1 MRVAVALAVGL
12 LACAPEPPP
21 NPLPAATAAGGVST
35 TGRSTTQ
42 PLSAMPAVPP
52 SVGPLSA
59 GPIPAASV
67 ASASAVRTFV
77 ASASVAS
84 ASVASTSA
92 SAAVVPSCNCGP
104 GTDFSAV
111 FEAVS
116 PSVVGIVAGRQR
128 NGRFQAT
135 QSGTGI
141 VWDTRHIVTN
151 DHLIADAEEVRVRT
165 REGRVS
171 RAEVVGNDGPT
182 DLAVLRIGGG
192 LTPPRR
198 GRSAQLK
205 PGQWVAAI
213 GNPYGMDYS
222 ITVGVISA
230 VGRQN
235 LPPGGP
241 KYGDF
246 IQADLNLN
254 PGNSG
259 GPLVAAN
266 GEIVGMTTAIIGG
279 AAGLSFA
286 SPIEMVE
293 TVVERLL
300 RDGRFVRGFA
310 GLFVKEVSWR
320 FAKRAGLKRP
330 QGARVRG
337 VVKGGPAQEA
347 GLQPGDI
354 ILRFG
359 DRVVDDAAGLP
370 WMIAATPPSS
380 QIALAVARGSDRLS
394 MTLALTEAK

>member
-1 MRVAVALAVGL
+1 MRVAVALAGAL
-12 LACAPEPPP
+12 FGCAAPEPPP
-21 NPLPAATAAGGVST
+21 
-35 TGRSTTQ
+35 
-42 PLSAMPAVPP
+42 PAVAQPAPTLAAQAP
-52 SVGPLSA
+52 SAPTA
-59 GPIPAASV
+59 
-67 ASASAVRTFV
+67 
-77 ASASVAS
+77 
-84 ASVASTSA
+84 
-92 SAAVVPSCNCGP
+92 CDCGP
-104 GTDFSAV
+104 TTDFSAI

-116 PSVVGIVAGRQR
+116 PSVVGVVAGQERK
-128 NGRFQAT
+128 GRFQAT

-141 VWDTRHIVTN
+141 VWDARHIVTN

-165 REGRVS
+165 RDGRVA

-222 ITVGVISA
+222 ITVGVVSA

-246 IQADLNLN
+246 IQADLSLN

-266 GEIVGMTTAIIGG
+266 GEVVGMTTAIIGG

-310 GLFVKEVSWR
+310 GLFVKEVSWGVAR
-320 FAKRAGLKRP
+320 RAGLERP
-330 QGARVRG
+330 HGARVRG
-337 VVKGGPAQEA
+337 VVEGGPAQAA

-354 ILRFG
+354 ILSF
-359 DRVVDDAAGLP
+359 DKQAVDDAAGLP

-380 QIALAVARGSDRLS
+380 EVALAVARGRDRLS
-394 MTLALTEAK
+394 MTLALTEAR